1 MNKNDIAW
9 NRLFNKYN
17 ILHNIIQNGFF
28 VISANQIKE
37 FREPRLMTKFDHK
50 VNLPN
55 IFIEND
61 LSILPISR
69 GEYIISTFE
78 AYNKF
83 NKVSDNIQYFS
94 IPPHLQTLIPKF
106 IISESIALNC
116 ANACGIL
123 NDFIEEDIII
133 PTVNGRMSSGS
144 FNFKIKTKYGVANI
158 DINNSQIEIDAA
170 YEGISSLSLFEAKID
185 LSDDFLIRQL
195 YYPLRTWIN
204 KITKPIN
211 TIFIIFSNG
220 TFNLYNYRFLNINDY
235 NSIELINQKNYVIS
249 TNISLIDIENILYN
263 TDIVIEPD
271 IPFPQAD
278 KMDRIINLVE
288 LLNEHPM
295 NKHDITSQY
304 EFDERQTNYY
314 TNAGRYLNLIDK
326 YYDDNYTPWFKLTE
340 FANNIMK
347 FNYKDRQLSIIR
359 QILSHRVFNEVL
371 RNYLSIGEIPGK
383 NEIIT
388 IMKNSNLFNIEAD
401 STYYRRT
408 STISGWLNWILS
420 LIELQ

>member
-1 MNKNDIAW
+1 MLI
-9 NRLFNKYN
+9 
-17 ILHNIIQNGFF
+17 
-28 VISANQIKE
+28 
-37 FREPRLMTKFDHK
+37 T
-50 VNLPN
+50 
-55 IFIEND
+55 
-61 LSILPISR
+61 
-69 GEYIISTFE
+69 
-78 AYNKF
+78 KF

-94 IPPHLQTLIPKF
+94 IPTHLQTLIPKF
-106 IISESIALNC
+106 IVSESIALNC

-123 NDFIEEDIII
+123 NDFIEEDTITS
-133 PTVNGRMSSGS
+133 TVNGRMSSGI
-144 FNFKIKTKYGVANI
+144 FNFKIKTKYGIANI
-158 DINNSQIEIDAA
+158 DVNNSQIEIDAA
-170 YEGISSLSLFEAKID
+170 YEGISSLSLFEAKMD

-195 YYPLRTWIN
+195 YYPFRTWID

-220 TFNLYNYRFLNINDY
+220 TFNLYNFRFLDINDY
-235 NSIELINQKNYVIS
+235 NSIELINQKNYIIS

-288 LLNEHPM
+288 LLNDHPM
-295 NKHDITSQY
+295 NKQDITSKY

-314 TNAGRYLNLIDK
+314 TDAGRYLNLIDK
-326 YYDDNYTPWFKLTE
+326 YYDNNYTPWFKLTE

-347 FNYKDRQLSIIR
+347 FNYKDRQLSIVR
-359 QILSHRVFNEVL
+359 QILSHRAFNDVL
-371 RNYLSIGEIPGK
+371 KNYLNIGKIPDK

-408 STISGWLNWILS
+408 STISSWLNWILS
-420 LIELQ
+420 LIEL